1 MSGSGISVAA
11 NNKAHKTWTGT
22 MRGASGPSDVAHGF
36 RWRFAREYDKR
47 GVGSEEDGGE
57 KAKPSK
63 PRQSRAV
70 MPVTWPV
77 QGEERMS
84 KETRAIHDE
93 LASCAKA
100 VEQLDP
106 NSGEVIHRWPSM
118 TAAGAALGL
127 VMSSISEAAHGKRV
141 RAGSYRWRFACEQD
155 RIASEAAN
163 AKAAE
168 DLSRTRGIAGSLRG
182 VSDLC

>member
-1 MSGSGISVAA
+1 
-11 NNKAHKTWTGT
+11 
-22 MRGASGPSDVAHGF
+22 
-36 RWRFAREYDKR
+36 
-47 GVGSEEDGGE
+47 
-57 KAKPSK
+57 
-63 PRQSRAV
+63 
-70 MPVTWPV
+70 
-77 QGEERMS
+77 MS
-84 KETRAIHDE
+84 KEARAIHDE

-155 RIASEAAN
+155 RIALEAAN

-168 DLSRTRGIAGSLRG
+168 DLSRTRGIAGSLRC